1 MLITAGTVTVDL
13 EELKILISILGIV
26 VPSSIS
32 VFTIMTNIGL
42 TLKNYSSIKK
52 QNKKKIE
59 IDSVYSYYLPV
70 KFLLLKIYFAY
81 MSIQTKDF
89 CIWNTYRTQV
99 NARNDRNKI
108 LEAYK
113 FFSENYSQIEK
124 KLNNF
129 NIDQQIEKV
138 YEHIL
143 FVEIEENLS
152 EAMQKEKYLLP
163 DVQCLITDIDNY
175 VQQCLSIGKNK

>member
-1 MLITAGTVTVDL
+1 MLITADTVAVDL
-13 EELKILISILGIV
+13 EELKILISILGII

-32 VFTIMTNIGL
+32 VFTILVNIGL
-42 TLKNYSSIKK
+42 TIKNYSSIKK
-52 QNKKKIE
+52 QNKRKIE

-81 MSIQTKDF
+81 MSVQTKDF
-89 CIWNTYRTQV
+89 CIWNTYKTQV
-99 NARNDRNKI
+99 SARNERNKI
-108 LEAYK
+108 LDAYK

-129 NIDQQIEKV
+129 DIDQQIEKV

-143 FVEIEENLS
+143 FVEINENLGT
-152 EAMQKEKYLLP
+152 MQKEKYQLP
-163 DVQCLITDIDNY
+163 DVQSLITDIDNY
-175 VQQCLSIGKNK
+175 VQQCLNIGKNK